1 MAWPTEAPMRIELA
15 NASEHFGTILSLIED
30 ARERLWTKGTD
41 QWATPWPDRAA
52 RDARVLRGLRGEKTW
67 IVWDGDIPAATAT
80 VTTQRNAAVWSRPA
94 CTCDLS
100 ERAVFVHRLIT
111 ARKYAG
117 MGLGAELINWAGLRG
132 QRLYGAKW
140 IRIDVWS
147 TNTDLHDYYQRQGF
161 EPCGRCDDPGY
172 PSGALFQKAVAAI
185 TPPLQP
191 KFAEVADR
199 QLATCRE
206 LAGAVR

>member
-1 MAWPTEAPMRIELA
+1 
-15 NASEHFGTILSLIED
+15 
-30 ARERLWTKGTD
+30 
-41 QWATPWPDRAA
+41 
-52 RDARVLRGLRGEKTW
+52 
-67 IVWDGDIPAATAT
+67 
-80 VTTQRNAAVWSRPA
+80 
-94 CTCDLS
+94 
-100 ERAVFVHRLIT
+100 
-111 ARKYAG
+111 